1 MTRIMRHTALGM
13 IGMVLIVAVP
23 LLQGHLDQQ
32 RAATPK
38 LQGFLYLP
46 QGEYLRIAVLGYE
59 QVVADFLWIQA
70 IQVMAGPKV
79 SKEAGA
85 WLPHALD
92 VITTLDPLFV
102 QAYEVGAIALT
113 TFVHMPEE
121 SNKVLEKGIMNNPQ
135 VWQLPFLLGFNYYF
149 DFSDDQKASE
159 YIARASR
166 LPGRPEYLPAFAAK
180 LYVSARNPQVAI
192 DFLTQVYAQTTE
204 ENVKRILEQRLKEV
218 VVERDLLLLEEAIR
232 RYWQTAGS
240 PPENLEDLVRMGIL
254 RELPTEPF
262 GGRYLYD
269 PQTQTVRSSIVKE
282 RMKLHGHRASQ

>member
-1 MTRIMRHTALGM
+1 MRHTALGM

>member
-1 MTRIMRHTALGM
+1 MTRIMHFTALGM
-13 IGMVLIVAVP
+13 IGMVLVIAVP
-23 LLQGHLDQQ
+23 LLQGRLDQQ

-70 IQVMAGPKV
+70 IQAMAGSKV

-85 WLPHALD
+85 WLSHALD

-102 QAYEVGAIALT
+102 RVYQVGGIALT
-113 TFVHMPEE
+113 TFVHLPEE
-121 SNKVLEKGIMNNPQ
+121 SNKLLEKGIRHNPH

-149 DFSDDQKASE
+149 DFSDDQKAAE

-166 LPGRPEYLPAFAAK
+166 LPGRPDYLPGFAAR
-180 LYVSARNPQVAI
+180 LYVSARSPQVAL
-192 DFLTQVYAQTTE
+192 DFLDQVYAQTTD
-204 ENVKRILEQRLKEV
+204 ENLKRILEQRLKEL
-218 VVERDLLLLEEAIR
+218 VVERDLLLLEEAIG
-232 RYWQTAGS
+232 RYRHTAGS
-240 PPENLEDLVRMGIL
+240 PPEDLQDLVRTGIL
-254 RELPTEPF
+254 RELPPEPF

-269 PQTQTVRSSIVKE
+269 SRTQAVRSTVVKE
-282 RMKLHGHRASQ
+282 RMKLHGPRMPR